1 LTDNNAA
8 QFVCSLTARARR
20 IRAAT
25 SKVLVL
31 NLYIHA
37 TAGRLS
43 HHIETLASRSVN
55 VSTTCSRTSHW
66 RIMPVSYRSDIV
78 SDPVLFEAEQNWFL
92 IV

>member
-1 LTDNNAA
+1 LTDNIAA
-8 QFVCSLTARARR
+8 RFVWSLTARARR
-20 IRAAT
+20 IRAST
-25 SKVLVL
+25 SEVLVL

-43 HHIETLASRSVN
+43 HHMETLALRSVD

-66 RIMPVSYRSDIV
+66 RSMPVSSRSDIV